1 PARHKV
7 SRQQRRR
14 RWMTARV
21 GNAAA
26 VLAAAWSLPHRC
38 CQALRAPCSSSA
50 ISGAGYQYRSYVGT
64 AAQRASR
71 TTASL
76 SGGFVPGGAGRR
88 RVVAAAESR
97 RFSSNGGGF
106 VGDSSRLVAQ
116 QQRRAS
122 AAGAVRMA
130 SGGGSDESQFFT
142 DPDAPSEVDGVG
154 PPGPLVGG
162 DQVVN
167 VGLEAEIKTSFMQYA
182 MSIILGRALPDVRDG
197 LKPVHRRILYAM
209 YGLNLN
215 PEGTHRKCA
224 RVVGE
229 VLGKYHPHGE
239 RYRR

>member
-1 PARHKV
+1 
-7 SRQQRRR
+7 
-14 RWMTARV
+14 MTARV

-26 VLAAAWSLPHRC
+26 VLAAAWSLPHKC
-38 CQALRAPCSSSA
+38 CQALRAPYASSA

-97 RFSSNGGGF
+97 HFSSNGGL
-106 VGDSSRLVAQ
+106 VGNNSRLVV
-116 QQRRAS
+116 QQRRA

-142 DPDAPSEVDGVG
+142 DPDAPSELDGVG

-162 DQVVN
+162 DQV
-167 VGLEAEIKTSFMQYA
+167 
-182 MSIILGRALPDVRDG
+182 RALWRCCCRLQSTYDGCGITATAVVPVVNPRSRPTFALAYIHVR
-197 LKPVHRRILYAM
+197 
-209 YGLNLN
+209 N
-215 PEGTHRKCA
+215 THVYYREASCA
-224 RVVGE
+224 
-229 VLGKYHPHGE
+229 LIPSA
-239 RYRR
+239 